1 MLEGCARTAADGEP
15 QQQARGRSKTSVLA
29 IGLVSRCF
37 CARTE
42 RASSCQTQAL
52 CADCMFAAAQYPASR
67 ARLLNEQ
74 HGGLNAHELLGPFT
88 EPAGARL
95 AVDDAVWKELAE
107 RIESAR

>member
-1 MLEGCARTAADGEP
+1 M
-15 QQQARGRSKTSVLA
+15 LA

-95 AVDDAVWKELAE
+95 AVDDAVWEELDGVLRNFDLGKVPLMIGEILYIA
-107 RIESAR
+107 I